1 MLPGD
6 QVALLRIIYVV
17 NMEILKDWAQKIV
30 MVYHED
36 QEKKKEKMKGMK
48 NFFGG
53 FGGLFGKKQAPK
65 EEEKK
70 EESKKEEANKE

>member
-6 QVALLRIIYVV
+6 QIALLRIIYVV

-53 FGGLFGKKQAPK
+53 FGGLFGKK
-65 EEEKK
+65 
-70 EESKKEEANKE
+70 